1 MVEDAR
7 QVFGAR
13 AGWYA
18 TSQVH
23 KDPAALARLVAW
35 ASPAAD
41 ARVLDVGAGAGHTA
55 FAFAPHV
62 AHVIA
67 TDPTRAMLEEAL
79 RIRGARGIPNVDVV
93 LADAQ
98 DLPFRDGGF
107 DLVTCRRAAHHV
119 PDLARGL
126 REMRRVLRP
135 GGRLLIDDRSV
146 PEDDLADALQ
156 NALDVLHDPSHVRER
171 RPSEWRAL
179 LSDAGFHLERLETY
193 EESRPFSSFTESA
206 RPDDVLRLE
215 AAAAAWGPAERKALG
230 ARDVGGVLHT
240 THWFVTVLARA
251 ARSGERR
258 CSRRDAGAAERP
270 GG

>member
-7 QVFGAR
+7 LVFGAR

-23 KDPAALARLVAW
+23 RDPAALARLVAW
-35 ASPAAD
+35 AAPARD

-62 AHVIA
+62 GHVIA
-67 TDPTRAMLEEAL
+67 TDPTRAMLEEAVA
-79 RIRGARGIPNVDVV
+79 IRRTRTILNVDLV

-98 DLPFRDGGF
+98 ELPFRDGWF

-135 GGRLLIDDRSV
+135 GGVLLVDDRSV

-156 NALDVLHDPSHVRER
+156 NALDVLHDPSHVREH
-171 RPSEWRAL
+171 RPSGWRTL
-179 LSDAGFHLERLETY
+179 LAEAGFGVERLETY
-193 EESRPFSSFTESA
+193 EESRPFSAFTESA

-215 AAAAAWGPAERKALG
+215 AAPAAWGPAERQALG
-230 ARDVGGVLHT
+230 AREVGGVLHT
-240 THWFVTVLARA
+240 THWFVTVL
-251 ARSGERR
+251 
-258 CSRRDAGAAERP
+258 SRVGAAP
-270 GG
+270 

>member
-1 MVEDAR
+1 MTEDAR

-18 TSQVH
+18 TSAVH
-23 KDPAALARLVAW
+23 RDPAGLARLVAW
-35 ASPAAD
+35 ARPASK

-55 FAFAPHV
+55 FAFAPH
-62 AHVIA
+62 AGHVIA
-67 TDPTRAMLEEAL
+67 TDPTRAMLEEAWA
-79 RIRGARGIPNVDVV
+79 IRGARGIDNVDGV
-93 LADAQ
+93 LADAE
-98 DLPFRDGGF
+98 DLPFRDGWF

-119 PDLARGL
+119 PDLERAL

-135 GGRLLIDDRSV
+135 GGHLLVDDRSV

-179 LSDAGFHLERLETY
+179 LEGAGFTVERLETY

-206 RPDDVLRLE
+206 RPDDAMRLE
-215 AAAAAWGPAERKALG
+215 AAAAAFGGAERAALG

-240 THWFVTVLARA
+240 THWFLTVLA
-251 ARSGERR
+251 
-258 CSRRDAGAAERP
+258 SRP
-270 GG
+270 